1 MNYTKIKKILFAG
14 ISAVLCFAMVLSV
27 PASAKNDDAV
37 WQEVKTMSGAKY
49 NSTYIKWVEKY
60 SAKDTKNTVAYSKS
74 RTKKFMDKLLKAV
87 RKDKPQFELDI
98 INKDYVVSAAVKG
111 DKFKAVG
118 YIDGDG
124 MAYYCDSENITFF
137 DINDKEKCSCS
148 MDDAWENG
156 FWIADSI
163 DFAESAEAEDIFDF
177 VILDNEK
184 GKVFKIKS
192 GDKIYYCEVF
202 ESGRNG
208 VFGFLFSESGN
219 ILAVTNPDGSFCVS
233 FSQKA
238 DDSAFKIPKKDY
250 KDVKYESIEWLN

>member
-1 MNYTKIKKILFAG
+1 MNYAKIKKVLSAG

-74 RTKKFMDKLLKAV
+74 RTKKFMDKFLKAAH
-87 RKDKPQFELDI
+87 KDKPQYELNI
-98 INKDYVVSAAVKG
+98 INKDYVLSAAVKG
-111 DKFKAVG
+111 DKFRAAG
-118 YIDGDG
+118 YIDGEG
-124 MAYYCDSENITFF
+124 MAYYSDSENITFF
-137 DINDKEKCSCS
+137 DIKAKKKCSCS
-148 MDDAWENG
+148 MDEALEYG
-156 FWIADSI
+156 FWIDDSN
-163 DFAESAEAEDIFDF
+163 DFAETAETEDIFDF

-238 DDSAFKIPKKDY
+238 DDSAFKIPEKDY
-250 KDVKYESIEWLN
+250 KDVEYDSIDWL